1 MDQKEN
7 CSQCDK
13 EFSKKHLSPIV
24 NYLAKNK
31 TAFRQ
36 VFENENSKFC
46 RTCGPKWLE
55 LGKIRGDKVEE
66 FIENM
71 TLVKKNKATKAEED
85 CDNFETNLTIPGPSG
100 IQNNVSEVTSA
111 KNDQI
116 QVEENQDQDIQDSFL
131 QAKKERDHWY
141 KLWITGFCSDET
153 GDEYMAKMDEYG
165 RKWKESERKMNE
177 SNPNYK
183 PLV

>member
-1 MDQKEN
+1 MDQKES

-24 NYLAKNK
+24 NHLAKNK

-66 FIENM
+66 FIKNM

-85 CDNFETNLTIPGPSG
+85 CDNFDTNLTIPGPSG

-116 QVEENQDQDIQDSFL
+116 QVEENQDQDSFL

-153 GDEYMAKMDEYG
+153 GDEYMTKMDEYG
-165 RKWKESERKMNE
+165 RKWKESERKMHE
-177 SNPNYK
+177 SNPHYE